1 MLWEQAF
8 WGALGGVTFSSV
20 MNKAGEFI
28 NKRLDKDWTSA
39 EKQRENEI
47 LGRTA
52 TFQAYQERLNNIANG
67 KNPFITIT
75 DENGQQVNPDIITGT
90 EEELRSIA
98 EKEYMDNII
107 INSMN
112 AGNLGLLESSINSK
126 EFNDSITNKLGLQQ
140 QDSIELINRFKTEIN
155 NLKMNIILL

>member
-1 MLWEQAF
+1 MGTSI

-28 NKRLDKDWTSA
+28 NKRLNKDWTSA

-52 TFQAYQERLNNIANG
+52 TFQAYQERLNSIANG

-90 EEELRSIA
+90 EEELRNIA

-140 QDSIELINRFKTEIN
+140 QD
-155 NLKMNIILL
+155 M